1 MVRISII
8 IKYINIDFPVDVCGF
23 IFSDQFCA
31 ISSLFITHLLF
42 YAGHVCAEYSQGRR
56 RIQRNGN
63 AKCTNCPP
71 FYPSNESFKC
81 KFTFVNANSI
91 TQRYMFNQF

>member
-23 IFSDQFCA
+23 IFSDHFCA

-42 YAGHVCAEYSQGRR
+42 YAGHVCAEYSQGGR

-63 AKCTNCPP
+63 ENAKTVRL
-71 FYPSNESFKC
+71 
-81 KFTFVNANSI
+81 FTHLMKVLNVSLCL
-91 TQRYMFNQF
+91 